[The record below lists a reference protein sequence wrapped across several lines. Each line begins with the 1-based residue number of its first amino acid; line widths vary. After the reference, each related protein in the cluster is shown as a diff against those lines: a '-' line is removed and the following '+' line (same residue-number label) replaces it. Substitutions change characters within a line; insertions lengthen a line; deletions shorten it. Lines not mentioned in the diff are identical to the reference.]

1 MSNGKEP
8 DRQFHNLFGKYSF
21 EVKNRVFQYEF
32 EENDARLRSTWMT
45 SLPEPVSTSF
55 RLKASAVVSEF
66 KRTLKR
72 SKN

>member
-1 MSNGKEP
+1 MGRSRI
-8 DRQFHNLFGKYSF
+8 DRFNNLFWKHSF

-45 SLPEPVSTSF
+45 SLPEPVSTSL

-66 KRTLKR
+66 KSTLKR
-72 SKN
+72 AEN